1 MFPQIFFNSL
11 KKKHCRSRTKFTILQ
26 IFVFKECVQKKSAA
40 VTQSNYG
47 ETITKPDGNQRKQ
60 KLMTYSLVLFTVR
73 KDIVKKTVKAC
84 ELQMASKERKA
95 LGCYKYFTKGLKE
108 RNLANHFI
116 IYLFDNLTFY
126 TNLYT

>member
-1 MFPQIFFNSL
+1 M
-11 KKKHCRSRTKFTILQ
+11 
-26 IFVFKECVQKKSAA
+26 QKKSAA

-84 ELQMASKERKA
+84 ELQMTRKERKT
-95 LGCYKYFTKGLKE
+95 LVYYKYFTKGLKAC
-108 RNLANHFI
+108 NLANYFI

-126 TNLYT
+126 TSLYT